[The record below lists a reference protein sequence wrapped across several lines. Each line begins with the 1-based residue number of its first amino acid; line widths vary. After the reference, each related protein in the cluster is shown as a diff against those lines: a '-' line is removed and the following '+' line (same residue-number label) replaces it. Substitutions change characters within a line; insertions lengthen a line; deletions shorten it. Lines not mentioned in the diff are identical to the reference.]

1 MNDTPTKFKIDTGAD
16 VTALPE
22 TLFKALES
30 SLSPTSLKIRSAD
43 GTDMRVLGKFQAWLS
58 TPDASSRQDV
68 YVIRGQKNALL
79 GRPAIIAL
87 NLLARLAAVNSESA
101 VDIKREFPK
110 LFTGLG
116 KIPGLMDD
124 VLIFGQT
131 KPEHD
136 ARLRQVCTRLM
147 EAGATLNAEKCQIFV
162 SSVKFLGH
170 VISASGIS
178 SDPEKV
184 RAIRELPRPKDV
196 ADVRRL
202 LGMINH
208 VAKFLPHVS
217 DMTEPLRSL
226 LSKKN
231 TWKWDS
237 PQEQAF
243 QKVKDA
249 LGSTPVLA
257 HYSPNGELIVSADAS
272 SYGLGAVLLQ
282 RQDDGSIKPVAYA
295 SYSLKPAEQRYAQIE
310 KEALALTWACE
321 RFNDYLLGLPH
332 FLLYTDHKPLVP
344 LLSPDKRLDELPL
357 RIQRFRLRLARYRFT
372 ISHVPG
378 SKMFTPDTLSRAP
391 LPGSDPAADE
401 LIVCA
406 DNYTVAYITEL
417 PATPGKITEIKM
429 KQQQDEVCS
438 AAAQFSLHGWPDSSS
453 LHGELKVLHSLSGE
467 ITVQNGL
474 LLRGSRIVIPESL
487 RNEILQKLH
496 DGHLGIV
503 KCRARAA
510 SSVWWPGLSKEL
522 KNLVENCDVCKK
534 EKGNHS
540 EPMMQSATPDRPWQV
555 LGSDLFDW
563 KGHKYL
569 LLVDYLSRYPEI
581 AKLDSEDSES
591 VIQHMKSIFGRHGI
605 PEVVRTDNGPQYA
618 SEAFH
623 DFAQLTSSPRYPQS
637 NGEAERM
644 VQTVKGLLQKAED
657 PYAALLAYRASP
669 LSNGF
674 SPAEILMG
682 RKLRTKVPT
691 NAANLVPR
699 EVPLSQLRNTDE
711 EIRKKQKG
719 NYDKRHRSRDLA
731 PLKEGDSVFL
741 LDRREH
747 GHVLRKATEPRSYY
761 IATDSGTFRRNRH
774 NVITVQGV
782 ESDSVEDDFLPYV
795 KIRKHR
801 YHQHSTPGSHRLQPD
816 LFAQEAD
823 VKSNVQLD
831 STSEFGSVFDL
842 ERGMWSETI
851 ETL

>member
-1 MNDTPTKFKIDTGAD
+1 
-16 VTALPE
+16 
-22 TLFKALES
+22 
-30 SLSPTSLKIRSAD
+30 
-43 GTDMRVLGKFQAWLS
+43 
-58 TPDASSRQDV
+58 
-68 YVIRGQKNALL
+68 
-79 GRPAIIAL
+79 
-87 NLLARLAAVNSESA
+87 
-101 VDIKREFPK
+101 
-110 LFTGLG
+110 
-116 KIPGLMDD
+116 
-124 VLIFGQT
+124 
-131 KPEHD
+131 
-136 ARLRQVCTRLM
+136 
-147 EAGATLNAEKCQIFV
+147 
-162 SSVKFLGH
+162 
-170 VISASGIS
+170 
-178 SDPEKV
+178 
-184 RAIRELPRPKDV
+184 
-196 ADVRRL
+196 
-202 LGMINH
+202 
-208 VAKFLPHVS
+208 
-217 DMTEPLRSL
+217 MTEPLRSL

-249 LGSTPVLA
+249 LGSAPVLA
-257 HYSPNGELIVSADAS
+257 HYSPNAELIVPADAS

-310 KEALALTWACE
+310 KEALALAWACE

-417 PATPGKITEIKM
+417 PATPGKIIEIKM

-438 AAAQFSLHGWPDSSS
+438 AAAQFSLHSWPDSSS

-540 EPMMQSATPDRPWQV
+540 EPMIQSATPDRPWQV

-569 LLVDYLSRYPEI
+569 PLVDYLSRYPEI

-605 PEVVRTDNGPQYA
+605 SEVVRTDNGPQYT

-623 DFAQLTSSPRYPQS
+623 DFANEYDFAQLTSSPRYPQS

-644 VQTVKGLLQKAED
+644 VQTVKGLLQKTED

-747 GHVLRKATEPRSYY
+747 GHVLRKAKEPRSYY
-761 IATDSGTFRRNRH
+761 IATDSGTFHRNRH
-774 NVITVQGV
+774 NIITVQGV
-782 ESDSVEDDFLPYV
+782 ESDSVEDDFLPLREDPEAPV
-795 KIRKHR
+795 PSALH
-801 YHQHSTPGSHRLQPD
+801 PGEPPPPARPLRTRSGRQVQCPARLD
-816 LFAQEAD
+816 L
-823 VKSNVQLD
+823 
-831 STSEFGSVFDL
+831 
-842 ERGMWSETI
+842 
-851 ETL
+851 